1 MTRRLRWPRLLR
13 FFIGFKLTP
22 VGRVAVMAIFLSA
35 IGSVTLEIPIYLIF
49 CGMIAAFGVIE
60 VTGLLMRPRLRVHA
74 WVPEQVGT
82 GETAVG
88 YVTVEN
94 RGWLPACDIMCSL
107 FDLPAGLRH
116 LDGANVIPVI
126 RRGEQ
131 ARIPVSIAAQRRGEY
146 TVPEI
151 RVHSTFPF
159 NLMRFGGARVPPG
172 KLTVLPAFHVLEE
185 FSVPVSQRYQP
196 GGLLVESRSGDS
208 PEYVGNRE
216 YVSGEPARRLD
227 FRAWARVGKPV
238 VREFQDEFCSRVAL
252 VLDTHH
258 PPIRERARRRVRRWF
273 SREKWIRNWSWN
285 RVDREA
291 VPTGGN
297 GEFEAAVSLTAS
309 VANALHE
316 TEAQID
322 LFAAGPDLF
331 LFQTATGVTHFE
343 SVLEILAAVGTT
355 RRNPFETI
363 SPVIVEN
370 LESISVA
377 ICVVLDWDESR
388 EELARRIL
396 EAGCALRVLLV
407 RDDPPTRPFREDES
421 YQRISPEAV
430 LSGALRRL

>member
-1 MTRRLRWPRLLR
+1 MIRRPRWPRLLR
-13 FFIGFKLTP
+13 FLIEFKLTP
-22 VGRVAVMAIFLSA
+22 IGRLAVVAIVLSA
-35 IGSVTLEIPIYLIF
+35 IGSVTLEIPIYQIF
-49 CGMIAAFGVIE
+49 CGIVAAFGVIE
-60 VTGLLMRPRLRVHA
+60 ITGLLMRPQLRVDA
-74 WVPEQVGT
+74 WLPEQIGT

-116 LDGANVIPVI
+116 IDGENVIPAI

-131 ARIPVSIAAQRRGEY
+131 IRLPVSISARHRGEY

-159 NLMRFGGARVPPG
+159 NLMRFGSARVPPR
-172 KLTVLPAFHVLEE
+172 KLTVLPSFHALEE

-216 YVSGEPARRLD
+216 YVSGEPVRRLD

-238 VREFQDEFCSRVAL
+238 VREYQDEFCSRVAL
-252 VLDTHH
+252 VLDTYH
-258 PPIRERARRRVRRWF
+258 PPMRDTARRTMRRWMR
-273 SREKWIRNWSWN
+273 SGTWKRNGARSQLE
-285 RVDREA
+285 RSTLPFA
-291 VPTGGN
+291 GN
-297 GEFEAAVSLTAS
+297 AAFEAAVSLTAS
-309 VANALHE
+309 VADVLHE
-316 TEAQID
+316 RETHID

-331 LFQTATGVTHFE
+331 LFQTAAGVTHFE

-355 RRNPFETI
+355 RQNPFETI
-363 SPVIVEN
+363 APVMAEN

-377 ICVVLDWDESR
+377 ICVVLDWDQSR
-388 EELARRIL
+388 EELTRRIL

-407 RDDPPTRPFREDES
+407 RDDSPTRPFREDEN
-421 YQRISPEAV
+421 YQRISPGAV
-430 LSGALRRL
+430 LSGRLSRL